1 MRPHAAARQHADFDR
16 FKRYAVLLNADVI
29 GLQEVNSIEA
39 AQRVLG
45 KDEYEI
51 VIDGRRDADVAAG
64 LKPPAEGGS
73 GASETD
79 GIYTGLA
86 VRKSR
91 AKLLSHKDVTA
102 LSVIHHHPG
111 ELDRPTRRG
120 LEAELEVDGQKLT
133 VLVIH
138 LKSGCHEGRLRS
150 DSSDFDCRTLAQ
162 QTPILRQWVTEHQGG
177 DFAILGELESA
188 H

>member
-1 MRPHAAARQHADFDR
+1 MEPCNLYAADGVPLRPHAAARQHADFDR
-16 FKRYAVLLNADVI
+16 LKRYAVLLNADVI

-39 AQRVLG
+39 AQRVLE

-120 LEAELEVDGQKLT
+120 LEAEWK
-133 VLVIH
+133 
-138 LKSGCHEGRLRS
+138 
-150 DSSDFDCRTLAQ
+150 
-162 QTPILRQWVTEHQGG
+162 
-177 DFAILGELESA
+177 
-188 H
+188 